1 MTIQWTF
8 LPSLV
13 QICFVVS
20 EKKMKM
26 WKANGR
32 TLTHDKSSHG
42 QVS

>member
-26 WKANGR
+26 CN
-32 TLTHDKSSHG
+32 SHRK
-42 QVS
+42 